1 MTARKALDA
10 AQLSELCRMNALGF
24 NDGMIAD
31 ALGISRGWIGRERRR
46 LGIDAQFD
54 RIAPTI
60 EQLRELATTSDRAMA
75 RKYGNGHGTWARI
88 RAKHGIA
95 RFRAPTV
102 GKDAPPPKPK
112 PVKLVSFGKP
122 PSLWSLPQPLP
133 VPPRDTSLAGEAAAF
148 LQRERFHC
156 FNRRKV
162 LGGDGWQVGRMV
174 LDEPAM
180 IDMAKRR
187 GFRPEPWMEMR

>member
-1 MTARKALDA
+1 MTARKTLDA
-10 AQLSELCRMNALGF
+10 AQTAELCRMNALGF

-31 ALGISRGWIGRERRR
+31 ALGISRGWIGRERRK
-46 LGIDAQFD
+46 LGLNAKFE

-75 RKYGNGHGTWARI
+75 RKYGNGHDVWSRI
-88 RAKHGIA
+88 RAKHGIP
-95 RFRAPTV
+95 RFRAPTR
-102 GKDAPPPKPK
+102 GKDAAPPKPK
-112 PVKLVSFGKP
+112 PAKAVSFGKP
-122 PSLWSLPQPLP
+122 SSFWALPQPLP

-162 LGGDGWQVGRMV
+162 LGADGWQVGRMV

-187 GFRPEPWMEMR
+187 GFTPEPWMNA

>member
-10 AQLSELCRMNALGF
+10 AQLAELCRMNALGF
-24 NDGMIAD
+24 NDRMIAK

-46 LGIDAQFD
+46 LGLDAKFE

-60 EQLRELATTSDRAMA
+60 EQLHELATSSDREMA
-75 RKYGNGHGTWARI
+75 RRHGNGSATWSRI

-112 PVKLVSFGKP
+112 PVKAISFGKP
-122 PSLWSLPQPLP
+122 PSLWAIPQPLP

-162 LGGDGWQVGRMV
+162 LGDDGWQVGRMV

-187 GFRPEPWMEMR
+187 GFRPEPWMSA

>member
-1 MTARKALDA
+1 MTARKTLDA
-10 AQLSELCRMNALGF
+10 AQLAELCRMNALGF
-24 NDGMIAD
+24 NDSMIAD
-31 ALGISRGWIGRERRR
+31 ALGISRGWVGRERRR
-46 LGIDAQFD
+46 LGIDAKFD
-54 RIAPTI
+54 RVAPTI
-60 EQLRELATTSDRAMA
+60 EQLRELTTTSDRAMA
-75 RKYGNGHGTWARI
+75 RKYGNGHYTWARI

-95 RFRAPTV
+95 RFRAPTR
-102 GKDAPPPKPK
+102 GNDAPPPKPK
-112 PVKLVSFGKP
+112 PVKKVSFGKP
-122 PSLWSLPQPLP
+122 PSLWSLLQPLP

-187 GFRPEPWMEMR
+187 GFRPEPWMGT